1 MTSPLSPLFRPSR
14 IAVIGASSNP
24 DKMGFQIFRNIKEAG
39 YAGEIVPVNPKGEVI
54 LGVPSVKSA
63 AELPEG
69 TDLAVVIIPAKLV
82 PGTMRELGGRKVK
95 SAIVITGGFAE
106 SGEAGAALQEE
117 MTEAAQAAGIRVVGP
132 NCQGVNYPY
141 HGVCASWPLI
151 TRRGEIAIVSQS
163 GTVGAALID
172 WASEERL
179 GFSAFVSMGNRSD
192 VDEADLIDFF
202 AEDPHTKVIALYIEG
217 VKDAPKFLSAVRAC
231 PKPVVIFKAGRT
243 ERGRKAA
250 ESHTR
255 SLAGRDEI
263 YDAVFRQ
270 NGVHR
275 AATLEELYDFAKALA
290 YVPPPKGPRMLIVTS
305 SGGSAIIATDVAEE
319 EGLRVTPLSAALSGK
334 LREILPSHCIVGNP
348 LDLTGDTDAAR
359 YRSVLDAAEGEF
371 DAVMTIF
378 GDPIPGASE
387 VIRPGRCELVSYLG
401 GADVERAERL
411 LFHEKKIAVFPTPE
425 RAVKALS
432 CHVRFHRDRFPLS
445 VEGAGHGEAP
455 SAKGMSPADSME
467 FLARAGFPLT
477 RFRRAGTEDEA
488 VAAARGIGFPVAVK
502 MNSPDV
508 THKSDA
514 GGRLPGR
521 GRRRRRPRGVPG
533 DPESGGKAR
542 RAGRRGA
549 RLRDGARRARGDR
562 RRDEGSAVRP
572 RRDVRSRGNLRRGDE
587 GRLVPRGA
595 ALEEGRRGDDPGD
608 PGVQGAHGAARE
620 ARRRPRRPADAP
632 AAAVG
637 VPRVAPGDRGDGPQ
651 PGHRPRPG
659 AVDRGRPGGA
669 GEARPEP
676 GRKKKAWLSPNQG
689 GVRAAMARIAGSP
702 RIRRCRNRRACAL
715 PHPSLAGTRRYRP
728 SGWSSSGNPPS
739 RGALPSAIP
748 GQDASRGRLRID
760 RFRNPISP
768 ACSARND
775 RVRSASI
782 SVSPGAPSITYT

>member
-39 YAGEIVPVNPKGEVI
+39 FAGEIVPVNPKGEVI
-54 LGVPSVKSA
+54 LGVPSIKTA
-63 AELPEG
+63 GELPEG

-106 SGEAGAALQEE
+106 SGDAGAALQEE
-117 MTEAAQAAGIRVVGP
+117 MAKAAEAAGIRVVGP

-192 VDEADLIDFF
+192 VDEADLIGFF
-202 AEDPHTKVIALYIEG
+202 AGDPHTKVIALYIEG
-217 VKDAPKFLSAVRAC
+217 VKDAAKFLSAVRAC

-243 ERGRKAA
+243 ERGRQAA

-290 YVPPPKGPRMLIVTS
+290 YVPPPDGPRMLIVTS

-319 EGLRVTPLSAALSGK
+319 EGLRVTPLPPALGGK
-334 LREILPSHCIVGNP
+334 LREILPPHCIVGNP
-348 LDLTGDTDAAR
+348 LDLTGDTDAVR
-359 YRSVLDAAEGEF
+359 YRKVLEAADGEY
-371 DAVMTIF
+371 DVVMAIF

-387 VIRPGRCELVSYLG
+387 VIRPGRCELVAYLG
-401 GADVERAERL
+401 GAEVERAERL
-411 LFHEKKIAVFPTPE
+411 LLHEKKIAVFPTPE

-432 CHVRFHRDRFPLS
+432 CHVRFRRDRFPLS
-445 VEGAGHGEAP
+445 PEETGHGEEP
-455 SAKGMSPADSME
+455 SARAATPSDSMS
-467 FLARAGFPLT
+467 FLSRAGFPLS
-477 RFRRAGTEDEA
+477 RFRPVGSEEEA
-488 VAAARGIGFPVAVK
+488 VAAAKGIGFPVAVK

-514 GGRLPGR
+514 GGVFL
-521 GRRRRRPRGVPG
+521 GV
-533 DPESGGKAR
+533 A
-542 RAGRRGA
+542 
-549 RLRDGARRARGDR
+549 
-562 RRDEGSAVRP
+562 
-572 RRDVRSRGNLRRGDE
+572 
-587 GRLVPRGA
+587 
-595 ALEEGRRGDDPGD
+595 DD
-608 PGVQGAHGAARE
+608 A
-620 ARRRPRRPADAP
+620 
-632 AAAVG
+632 
-637 VPRVAPGDRGDGPQ
+637 
-651 PGHRPRPG
+651 
-659 AVDRGRPGGA
+659 
-669 GEARPEP
+669 
-676 GRKKKAWLSPNQG
+676 
-689 GVRAAMARIAGSP
+689 GVRAAFRAIRDSEGRLGARAGGALVCAMAPAGHEVIVGVTKDPQFGHAVMFGLGGIFVEVMKDVTFRVVPLSEKDAAEMISG
-702 RIRRCRNRRACAL
+702 IRGYGAL
-715 PHPSLAGTRRYRP
+715 TGTRGKPAADIDALRALLLQVSAFLSAHP
-728 SGWSSSGNPPS
+728 QVEEMDLNPVIVHE
-739 RGALPSAIP
+739 RGLTIA
-748 GQDASRGRLRID
+748 DA
-760 RFRNPISP
+760 
-768 ACSARND
+768 
-775 RVRSASI
+775 RV
-782 SVSPGAPSITYT
+782 VLGA